1 MKPPSTPESRS
12 SAAAPARRPP
22 PPRYGR
28 QILFFVVVVGA
39 LIVSIAA
46 VTGDRGWLDVRRQ
59 KAQLGKLRAEVGSVQ
74 RENAA
79 LLAEVR
85 ALRSD
90 PYVIERIARE
100 RLGYARRGEIIFQ
113 FPPADAPV
121 PLTSTR

>member
-1 MKPPSTPESRS
+1 V
-12 SAAAPARRPP
+12 A
-22 PPRYGR
+22 
-28 QILFFVVVVGA
+28 VGA
-39 LIVSIAA
+39 LLVSIAA

-59 KAQLGKLRAEVGSVQ
+59 KAHLGKLRAEVGSLQ

-113 FPPADAPV
+113 FPPADPPV
-121 PLTSTR
+121 PLLPGR